1 MSAFPFF
8 DCLRYNGAKKKEGFE
23 TMQAIWIRND
33 LRLKDNTALI
43 HALKIAEREQE
54 PLLLFFYIDPLQLA
68 PETRSHDYFFA
79 ALADFYA
86 SCQSKNLPLYLITG
100 PLDQA
105 FATLFDQFPTI
116 KGIHYN
122 VSHRGYGLK
131 RDRKVA
137 DMLRD
142 KGTIFKGYSDHHLHA
157 AHEILTKDDTPYK
170 VYTPYYNQWKLR
182 TKRQPLSLDLA
193 ALQRHVIQDISV
205 KNQDGETLFQTLCRQ
220 IQGNYADWLGE
231 DNAQERLRLFCVE
244 KMHRYHLDKDFPSI
258 DGTSR
263 LSSYL
268 STGQLSIRDVFLQVS
283 RAPDSQGKENFI
295 KELAWRDFYQMVYA
309 FHPQQK
315 ELEVME
321 KYQGIPWQS
330 NDEWFTK
337 WQAGQTGFPIVD
349 AAMRQ
354 LQTEGW
360 MHNRLRM
367 IAASFLTK
375 DLNIDWRLGEAYFSQ
390 QLIDY
395 DSASNIGGWQWS
407 ASVGTDAVPYF
418 RIFNPTLQ
426 SQKFDPSGTFIRQ
439 YVPELR
445 DVPDY
450 AIHEPYH
457 FEQKL
462 RTKEGIELKRLYPP
476 PIVDHKHQRLQSI
489 EKYKY
494 YEKNRRKE
502 EARCDRQS

>member
-1 MSAFPFF
+1 
-8 DCLRYNGAKKKEGFE
+8 
-23 TMQAIWIRND
+23 
-33 LRLKDNTALI
+33 
-43 HALKIAEREQE
+43 
-54 PLLLFFYIDPLQLA
+54 
-68 PETRSHDYFFA
+68 
-79 ALADFYA
+79 
-86 SCQSKNLPLYLITG
+86 
-100 PLDQA
+100 
-105 FATLFDQFPTI
+105 
-116 KGIHYN
+116 
-122 VSHRGYGLK
+122 
-131 RDRKVA
+131 
-137 DMLRD
+137 
-142 KGTIFKGYSDHHLHA
+142 
-157 AHEILTKDDTPYK
+157 
-170 VYTPYYNQWKLR
+170 
-182 TKRQPLSLDLA
+182 
-193 ALQRHVIQDISV
+193 
-205 KNQDGETLFQTLCRQ
+205 
-220 IQGNYADWLGE
+220 
-231 DNAQERLRLFCVE
+231 
-244 KMHRYHLDKDFPSI
+244 
-258 DGTSR
+258 
-263 LSSYL
+263 
-268 STGQLSIRDVFLQVS
+268 
-283 RAPDSQGKENFI
+283 
-295 KELAWRDFYQMVYA
+295 
-309 FHPQQK
+309 
-315 ELEVME
+315 ME

-375 DLNIDWRLGEAYFSQ
+375 DLNIDWRLGEDYFSQ

-426 SQKFDPSGTFIRQ
+426 SQKFDPSGAFIRQ